1 MRIHPGESDSARD
14 GGSPIDP
21 DPDSWNGSRLHVRPQ
36 AVLLVFV
43 GGSLG
48 TGMRWLISS
57 LIPTPQQWPLGILV
71 INVVGAFALALL
83 LERLTRGGPDH
94 DGRRAL
100 RLVAGTGFLGGFTTY
115 SALAV
120 DSVLLLES
128 ARPLTGLGYAILTLL
143 LGGLASWC
151 GLRVAAVGHQV
162 ATP

>member
-1 MRIHPGESDSARD
+1 MTPPSGESDPARD
-14 GGSPIDP
+14 SRLPIDP
-21 DPDSWNGSRLHVRPQ
+21 DLDGWNVSATHAHPV
-36 AVLLVFV
+36 AILLVFV

-48 TGMRWLISS
+48 TGTRWLISTVV
-57 LIPTPQQWPLGILV
+57 PTPQQWPLGIFV

-83 LERLTRGGPDH
+83 LEWLTRDGPDR

-120 DSVLLLES
+120 DSVMLLES
-128 ARPLTGLGYAILTLL
+128 ARPLAGLGYAVLTLM

-151 GLRVAAVGHQV
+151 GLRLARVGQRAA
-162 ATP
+162 TS